1 MNFTASIL
9 KFFGVLGEY
18 FAAIFK
24 SAINQELK
32 IVLPIATKA
41 VKLVA
46 SDPSLL
52 SGGAKREA
60 AIAAILAELASKQAQ
75 VGISTLNLAIELAYQ
90 KFLVDE
96 PVKLEAPKA
105 EIKTEETK

>member
-1 MNFTASIL
+1 MSFTASIL

-24 SAINQELK
+24 SAINQQLK

-41 VKLVA
+41 VKMVA

-60 AIAAILAELASKQAQ
+60 AIASILAELAAKQVQ
-75 VGISTLNLAIELAYQ
+75 VGVSTLNLAIELAYQ
-90 KFLVDE
+90 KFLIDE
-96 PVKLEAPKA
+96 PVKLESAKP
-105 EIKTEETK
+105 EVTTEETK